1 MELREESKRF
11 LNDYFKKY
19 LKLEQ
24 NEINEILKKRL
35 PLRPQAQPRQALGPS
50 SVMNKGAD

>member
-35 PLRPQAQPRQALGPS
+35 PLRSQAQPRQALGPS

>member
-19 LKLEQ
+19 LQLEQ

-35 PLRPQAQPRQALGPS
+35 PIRIQAQPRHALGPS
-50 SVMNKGAD
+50 SVMNKAAD